1 MHRAR
6 ETQERT
12 VQRTWN
18 REQERADGAAVT
30 QDIQVFSH
38 MQREEERAGERRA
51 GRHREYEES
60 WEEDTVRLSEGAL
73 LPLICVEVT
82 DTLQSFKLRVLPF
95 NISSEEMISGLI
107 TTFNSSIPF
116 IQF

>member
-38 MQREEERAGERRA
+38 MQREEERAGKRRGKSRKELG
-51 GRHREYEES
+51 GRH
-60 WEEDTVRLSEGAL
+60 SEAQRGRIASS
-73 LPLICVEVT
+73 
-82 DTLQSFKLRVLPF
+82 DLRGGHRHTAEF
-95 NISSEEMISGLI
+95 
-107 TTFNSSIPF
+107 
-116 IQF
+116 

>member
-1 MHRAR
+1 M
-6 ETQERT
+6 
-12 VQRTWN
+12 QRTRN
-18 REQERADGAAVT
+18 REQERAAGAAVT

-60 WEEDTVRLSEGAL
+60 WEEDTVRLSKGAL

-82 DTLQSFKLRVLPF
+82 DTLLSFKLRMLPF
-95 NISSEEMISGLI
+95 SISSEEMISGLI

-116 IQF
+116 LQF